1 MEALWDLIVASFV
14 RWVPWD
20 IVLASRLPSLGSCLH
35 TTMSLRA
42 SVMPFERSGISSK
55 RSAKRLTIS
64 EAYRVFTPV
73 IDT

>member
-1 MEALWDLIVASFV
+1 MGSNRGLFRTLGALG
-14 RWVPWD
+14 D